1 MKNHY
6 KIASTATANADETTR
21 FQTESDSTKSHP
33 QDLVGEQQQIQ
44 EVEMNTEAFVY
55 KWTNIENGKFYIGKH
70 KGHINDGYISSG
82 KAFLAVYNQNPDIF
96 KREILFVGT
105 HEDVIHKEN
114 ELIQQAIA
122 TVGYDNI
129 YNLTT
134 WQYLKQWK
142 RTCLHCG
149 QVVDPRNQEWLKAFE
164 QEHFENCR
172 QHPFFLELV
181 EKSRNEKKY
190 NKKSR
195 LRIVDQTTNNTTHIN
210 IDHKN
215 FDKYQYLLKA
225 QEILTKSKNT
235 LSKRITLASIKK
247 QIDDLL

>member
-6 KIASTATANADETTR
+6 KIASTAAANTDETNR
-21 FQTESDSTKSHP
+21 FQTESDSIKSNP

-44 EVEMNTEAFVY
+44 GVEMNTEAFVY
-55 KWTNIENGKFYIGKH
+55 KWTNTENAKFYIGKH

-82 KAFLAVYNQNPDIF
+82 KAFLAVYNHNPSIF

-105 HEDVIHKEN
+105 HQDVLHKEN
-114 ELIQQAIA
+114 ELIQQAITA
-122 TVGYDNI
+122 VGYDNI

-134 WQYLKQWK
+134 YQYLKQWK

-149 QVVDPRNQEWLKAFE
+149 RVVDPRNEEWLKAFE

-190 NKKSR
+190 NNKSQ
-195 LRIVDQTTNNTTHIN
+195 LRIVDQNTTHKTQI
-210 IDHKN
+210 KM
-215 FDKYQYLLKA
+215 DKKDQSRYQYLLKA
-225 QEILTKSKNT
+225 QEILAKSKNT